1 MLRSEK
7 SRVKLNGDKTLINW
21 GSSKIPYDTSELKL
35 ILNKPEAVGNATNKR
50 TFFELCQE
58 NGNVTIP
65 EFTTRKVEAEDWLRD
80 NNLLFARTILQGS
93 GGEGIQEISNRDDL
107 GRLPEGTLLV
117 KYIKKKREYRVHVAD
132 GKVIDVQEKRK
143 RTKTPLDQI
152 NWRIRNSANG
162 FVFCR
167 QEVKCPDSVVEQ
179 AILAFNLTG
188 LDFGA
193 VDVIYNERQQRAYV
207 LEVNTAP
214 GLEGS
219 TLISYQKYFRDKLG
233 LKTATLNDHYD
244 VLEFAERHGITIE
257 RN

>member
-35 ILNKPEAVGNATNKR
+35 VLNKPEAVGNATNKR
-50 TFFELCQE
+50 TFFELCRE
-58 NGNVTIP
+58 KGNVSIP
-65 EFTTRKVEAEDWLRD
+65 EFSTRKIEVEDWLRD
-80 NNLLFARTILQGS
+80 GNVVFARTKLQAS
-93 GGEGIQEISNRDDL
+93 GGEGIKELNVVGDIERIQD
-107 GRLPEGTLLV
+107 GTLFV
-117 KYIKKKREYRVHVAD
+117 KYIKKKREYRVHIAD
-132 GKVIDVQEKRK
+132 GNVIDVQEKRK

-167 QEVKCPDSVVEQ
+167 QEVECPDSVVEQ
-179 AILAFNLTG
+179 AILAFNVTG